1 MILNRKAIALQG
13 VGFAAAVL
21 AVQGFMPLP
30 SEAATVKPV
39 GGGGTTHW
47 VSPEER
53 LLAQAVEEDVI
64 VMALLQTMI
73 EEL

>member
-1 MILNRKAIALQG
+1 MNLNPRAIALNG

-30 SEAATVKPV
+30 AEAVTVQPV
-39 GGGGTTHW
+39 GGGGSMDW
-47 VSPEER
+47 VAPEER
-53 LLAQAVEEDVI
+53 LLAQAMEEDI
-64 VMALLQTMI
+64 VVMTLLQTMI